1 MLIIPA
7 KTFYQADYGNL
18 VAHYRAEQNQV
29 LTSVNI
35 MEAGAFRDKENTL
48 NYQENQRQLN
58 GQVLKTISFPYNF

>member
-1 MLIIPA
+1 
-7 KTFYQADYGNL
+7 
-18 VAHYRAEQNQV
+18 
-29 LTSVNI
+29 